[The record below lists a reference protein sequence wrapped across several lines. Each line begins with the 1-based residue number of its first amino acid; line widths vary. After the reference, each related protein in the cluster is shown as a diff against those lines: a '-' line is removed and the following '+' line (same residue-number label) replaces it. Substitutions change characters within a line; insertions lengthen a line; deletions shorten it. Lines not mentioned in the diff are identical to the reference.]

1 MTLLLG
7 IDDAGRGP
15 VLGPMILA
23 GVLIEK
29 EQEQTIKDWGAKDS
43 KLLYPTKR
51 KEISD
56 KIKDQ
61 FKYHI
66 EISQPKEID
75 NHKNLNT
82 LEAEKAAKI
91 INKLTKNLNEKIQVI
106 IDCPSVNI
114 ESWSKDVQKLINN
127 PKNISLSCEHKADFN
142 HPIVSA
148 ASIIAKEKREDE
160 IYKLKLQL
168 KTDFGSGYPADP
180 KTKEFIT
187 KNFDNPKFKEL
198 IRFSWNT
205 VKKLIKVKKSNQ
217 QKLF

>member
-23 GVLIEK
+23 GVLIKPSEEK
-29 EQEQTIKDWGAKDS
+29 IIASWGAKDS
-43 KLLYPTKR
+43 KLLFPTKR
-51 KEISD
+51 KKISD
-56 KIKDQ
+56 QIKKH
-61 FKYHI
+61 FKHHI
-66 EISQPKEID
+66 ETSTPKEID

-91 INKLTKNLNEKIQVI
+91 INKLTKNLNEKVQVI
-106 IDCPSVNI
+106 IDCPSINI
-114 ESWSKDVQKLINN
+114 KSWSNDVQKLLKN
-127 PKNISLSCEHKADFN
+127 PKNISLSCEHKADLH

-160 IYKLKLQL
+160 IYKLKLKL

-180 KTKEFIT
+180 KTKEFIEE
-187 KNFDNPKFKEL
+187 NFDNPKYNSI

-205 VKKLIKVKKSNQ
+205 VKKLIKAKKSNQ

>member
-1 MTLLLG
+1 MALLLG

-23 GVLIEK
+23 GVLIESK
-29 EQEQTIKDWGAKDS
+29 EEKTIQSWGAKDS
-43 KLLYPTKR
+43 KLLTPKR
-51 KEISD
+51 RREIKE
-56 KIKDQ
+56 KIKKQ

-66 EISQPKEID
+66 EITEPKEID
-75 NHKNLNT
+75 KSSNLNY
-82 LEAEKAAKI
+82 LEALKTAKI
-91 INKLTKNLNEKIQVI
+91 INKLTKNLNRKVKVI
-106 IDCPSVNI
+106 VDCPSVNI
-114 ESWSKDVQKLINN
+114 QAWSNDVQQLIKN
-127 PKNISLSCEHKADFN
+127 PKIIQLSCEHKADLN
-142 HPIVSA
+142 HLVVSA

-180 KTKEFIT
+180 KTKEFVT
-187 KNFDNPKFKEL
+187 KNFDKEKYKHI

-205 VKKLIKVKKSNQ
+205 IKKLIKAKEANQ

>member
-23 GVLIEK
+23 GVLIESQE
-29 EQEQTIKDWGAKDS
+29 EQIIKDWGAKDS

-51 KEISD
+51 KEIKE
-56 KIKDQ
+56 KIISQ

-66 EISQPKEID
+66 ELSTPKEID
-75 NHKNLNT
+75 NSSNLNY
-82 LEAEKAAKI
+82 LEAIKAAKI
-91 INKLTKNLNEKIQVI
+91 INKLTKDITEKVKVI

-160 IYKLKLQL
+160 MKKLREEL

-180 KTKEFIT
+180 KTKEFIAE
-187 KNFDNPKFKEL
+187 NFDNPKYKEL

-205 VKKLIKVKKSNQ
+205 VKKLIKAKKSNQ